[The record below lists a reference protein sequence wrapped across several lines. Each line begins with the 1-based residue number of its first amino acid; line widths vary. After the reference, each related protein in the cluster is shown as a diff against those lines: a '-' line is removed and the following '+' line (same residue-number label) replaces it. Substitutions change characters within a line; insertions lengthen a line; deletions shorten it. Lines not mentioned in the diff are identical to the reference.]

1 MQVEL
6 GDLDVLRLADVSDA
20 DLIPDCIIED
30 TEEEEDDD
38 FEEEE
43 EEEEEPEDEDYA
55 MPIGPLPQMIF
66 NDLKSLDEMVSK
78 NNFIYRL

>member
-6 GDLDVLRLADVSDA
+6 GDLDVLRLAEVSGA
-20 DLIPDCIIED
+20 DDIPDCIIED
-30 TEEEEDDD
+30 TEEEDE
-38 FEEEE
+38 FEEE

-78 NNFIYRL
+78 FFLNVTV

>member
-30 TEEEEDDD
+30 TEEEDE
-38 FEEEE
+38 FE
-43 EEEEEPEDEDYA
+43 EEEEEPEDEDETEE
-55 MPIGPLPQMIF
+55 
-66 NDLKSLDEMVSK
+66 DSS
-78 NNFIYRL
+78 